1 MKIDMY
7 DFSEYERELLDIG
20 KHPQAEAYFDLAYR
34 AVIEGDLDLAK
45 EYMSKSEEAI
55 LQGFAVS
62 VVNGQKPLDED
73 YDYSKRPNLGIVQ

>member
-34 AVIEGDLDLAK
+34 AVVEGDLNLAK

-55 LQGFAVS
+55 LQGFALTVLE
-62 VVNGQKPLDED
+62 GQKPQDED
-73 YDYSKRPNLGIVQ
+73 YDYSTRAILEVVQ